1 MESIKKELS
10 KKAHSMFSSEQLKEY
25 KQRMEERE
33 KEGYLASLVDMWG
46 LALEYLFQGKVKKK
60 IIVCCQF

>member
-10 KKAHSMFSSEQLKEY
+10 KKALSMFSSEQLMEY
-25 KQRMEERE
+25 KKRMEERE
-33 KEGYLASLVDMWG
+33 KEGHLMSLIDMWG

-60 IIVCCQF
+60 A